1 MPKFETRRRV
11 PYTPGEM
18 YALVAD
24 VESYPEFLPLC
35 EGLDVLAREPHGAGE
50 LLRAEMRVGYQMIRE
65 RFTTQVTLD
74 PTAPEVLA
82 EHLEGPFTHLT
93 NRWRFYP
100 AGQGCEVDFHIDYAF
115 KSLMLQMLVGGMFEQ
130 AFRKFADAFE
140 QRARETY
147 GPR

>member
-11 PYTPGEM
+11 PYTPAEM

-35 EGLDVLAREPHGAGE
+35 EGLDVLERAPHGAGE
-50 LLRAEMRVGYQMIRE
+50 LIRAEMRVGYQMIRE

-74 PTAPEVLA
+74 PTTPEVLA

-93 NRWRFYP
+93 NRWRFHP
-100 AGQGCEVDFHIDYAF
+100 AGNGCEVDFHIDYAF